1 MEFQGYTLLSN
12 EISGFDINDEAKNE
26 NYSKELNVLYNEIRE
41 DLRALDSTDS
51 GKVSA
56 NSLLNYLQSKI
67 PPKRNLN
74 VSLFQNLFEDLD
86 RDENSNIDCI
96 KLYKVL
102 ILILVHKQV
111 IYSPG
116 QYIKDHYFYF

>member
-1 MEFQGYTLLSN
+1 MEFQGSPLLSN

-56 NSLLNYLQSKI
+56 N
-67 PPKRNLN
+67 N
-74 VSLFQNLFEDLD
+74 VGKFN
-86 RDENSNIDCI
+86 N
-96 KLYKVL
+96 
-102 ILILVHKQV
+102 
-111 IYSPG
+111 G
-116 QYIKDHYFYF
+116 W

>member
-1 MEFQGYTLLSN
+1 MEFQGSPLLSN

-74 VSLFQNLFEDLD
+74 VSLFQNLFEK
-86 RDENSNIDCI
+86 NIF
-96 KLYKVL
+96 KPTKN
-102 ILILVHKQV
+102 
-111 IYSPG
+111 
-116 QYIKDHYFYF
+116 